1 MNRIEKVENSLKS
14 KGTIRNFGFILKQ
27 YEKGRLYIGGNKIN
41 SKRKFE
47 QFRLLVRLL
56 NEVYEGKWDIDFKIT
71 QLDESKLG
79 LNVLGPIIH
88 FPEVTITNR
97 DNMSHNIKDLFVRIS
112 MATHNSNLYIE
123 EIQGGRTTYTYAEV
137 SSDYSHSHLP
147 GTYISSVRPLP
158 YFNKFCTG
166 LGHINDFIAEINAG
180 EVTETNLTRLLVQ
193 IIGLVSYESIEGAPY
208 RNMRNIF
215 IRTQSGIY
223 YNHSTQRNLE
233 LYRRLISYYKVY
245 DGPIPLEFILENGK
259 YKLKD
264 DTSFES
270 FLQTIEFTES
280 EKGYYLAL
288 IDEIGQAYAYGQ
300 PPGYVDLG
308 LPVGQTFIFRNEVK
322 TLVVTNPPTQIT
334 NIEYKIHP
342 KVKEDIKK
350 EIEYDINKNSVRKS
364 TIDRYSN

>member
-27 YEKGRLYIGGNKIN
+27 YEKGKLYLGGNKVN

-56 NEVYEGKWDIDFKIT
+56 DEVYEGKWDIDFNIT
-71 QLDESKLG
+71 QLDESEVG
-79 LNVLGPIIH
+79 LNILGPIIH
-88 FPEVTITNR
+88 FPEITITNR
-97 DNMSHNIKDLFVRIS
+97 NNKSHNIKDLFVRIS
-112 MATHNSNLYIE
+112 ISTHNNNLYIS
-123 EIQGGRTTYTYAEV
+123 EIQGGRTTFTYAEV
-137 SSDYSHSHLP
+137 SSGYSHSHLP
-147 GTYISSVRPLP
+147 GTSISSERPLP
-158 YFNKFCTG
+158 YFNRFCTG
-166 LGHINDFIAEINAG
+166 SGHINDFIAEINAG

-193 IIGLVSYESIEGAPY
+193 IIGLVSYESIEGTPH
-208 RNMRNIF
+208 RNMINIF
-215 IRTQSGIY
+215 IRTQSGRHY
-223 YNHSTQRNLE
+223 SHSIQRNLE
-233 LYRRLISYYKVY
+233 LYRRLINYYKLC
-245 DGPIPLEFILENGK
+245 DRPIPLEFILENGK
-259 YKLKD
+259 YKLKNN
-264 DTSFES
+264 SLFES

-280 EKGYYLAL
+280 EKDYYLAL
-288 IDEIGQAYAYGQ
+288 IDETGQAYAYGQ
-300 PPGYVDLG
+300 PPGYADLR

-350 EIEYDINKNSVRKS
+350 EIEYDINKKSVRKS

>member
-27 YEKGRLYIGGNKIN
+27 YEKGRLYIGGNKVN

-97 DNMSHNIKDLFVRIS
+97 DNKSHNIKDLFVRIS
-112 MATHNSNLYIE
+112 MATHNSNLYIA

-147 GTYISSVRPLP
+147 GTHISSGRPLP
-158 YFNKFCTG
+158 YFNRFCTG
-166 LGHINDFIAEINAG
+166 SGHINDFIAEINAG

-193 IIGLVSYESIEGAPY
+193 IIGLVSYESIEGTPH

-215 IRTQSGIY
+215 IRTQSGRHY
-223 YNHSTQRNLE
+223 SHSIQRNLE
-233 LYRRLISYYKVY
+233 LYRRLIGYYKVY

-288 IDEIGQAYAYGQ
+288 IDETGQAYAYGQ
-300 PPGYVDLG
+300 PPGYADLR

-350 EIEYDINKNSVRKS
+350 EIEYDINKKSVRKS